1 MKLFILNDDVNSFE
15 HVTRCIQKYLNYP
28 YMQSVSITHIIHNN
42 GKCCVKES
50 DDELLI
56 KGIYTELVSE
66 EIGRASC
73 RERV

>member
-1 MKLFILNDDVNSFE
+1 
-15 HVTRCIQKYLNYP
+15 
-28 YMQSVSITHIIHNN
+28 MQSVSITHIIHNN

-66 EIGRASC
+66 GLHLRIENGY
-73 RERV
+73 E